1 VFEQPV
7 GGQREGRH
15 GAQDAARAADSLPR
29 DFFQVLR
36 ASAATLW
43 NDAPVHRRLA
53 IVFSLLGL
61 SLIGGLAAQQ
71 PAAPAGPAAPAAVTH
86 RVLLGGEGRLA
97 ILARDGSI
105 EWEMPWGGIHDLHRL
120 PNGHILVQ
128 KDMTSVVEI
137 DPATKEVVWSYDSS
151 KQNGNAGKRVEVH
164 SFVPLAKD
172 HLLIA
177 ESGPKRLIE
186 IDRDGKLLQQMPL
199 VVDRPDPHRD
209 TRLVRRLANGNVL
222 VCHEGDGCVRE
233 YDAAGKVVF
242 DFVVPLF
249 GKSRKDG
256 HGPEAFGNCVFA
268 ALRLPSG
275 NTLIATGNGHGVL
288 EVDSKQQI
296 VWRLQ
301 QNELPGIVL
310 AWVTTLE
317 VLANGHYV
325 LGNCHA
331 GKGQPV
337 LIEIEPKTKKVVWTL
352 DAFDRFGNSVSNS
365 MLLDV
370 DSLR

>member
-7 GGQREGRH
+7 GGQRQGGH
-15 GAQDAARAADSLPR
+15 GAQDAAQAADSLPR
-29 DFFQVLR
+29 DFFQVRR
-36 ASAATLW
+36 APAARLW
-43 NDAPVHRRLA
+43 NDASVQHRLVVA
-53 IVFSLLGL
+53 LSLLGL
-61 SLIGGLAAQQ
+61 GLVGGLVGQQ
-71 PAAPAGPAAPAAVTH
+71 PAAPPAPAAPAAVAH
-86 RVLLGGEGRLA
+86 RVLLQGDGRLA

-128 KDMTSVVEI
+128 QDMTSVVEI
-137 DPATKEVVWSYDSS
+137 DPVKKAVVWSYDAA
-151 KQNGNAGKRVEVH
+151 KQNGNAGKRVEAH
-164 SFVPLAKD
+164 SFVPLAGD

-186 IDRDGKLLQQMPL
+186 IDRDGKSVQQMPL
-199 VVDRPDPHRD
+199 VVDRPDAHRD
-209 TRLVRRLANGNVL
+209 TRLVRRLANGNTL

-288 EVDSKQQI
+288 EVDNKQQI

-301 QNELPGIVL
+301 QNDLPGIVL

-317 VLANGHYV
+317 VLPDGHYV

-337 LIEIEPKTKKVVWTL
+337 LVEIEPKTKKVVWTL
-352 DAFDRFGNSVSNS
+352 DAFDRFGNSVSNT

-370 DSLR
+370 ESLR